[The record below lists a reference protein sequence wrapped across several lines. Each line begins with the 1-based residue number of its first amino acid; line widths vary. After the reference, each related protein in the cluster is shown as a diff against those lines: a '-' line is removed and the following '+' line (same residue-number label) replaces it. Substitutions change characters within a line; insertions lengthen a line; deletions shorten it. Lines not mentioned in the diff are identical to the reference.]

1 MAKFSTRYLILS
13 IIILLS
19 IVGGVIAIYASANG
33 PWGYTDPVQYISV
46 ARSLDRGQ
54 GLTYYEGNGKLTPDF
69 IHPPLYS
76 LVLSLFGLFGANLVA
91 ASRWLNVCAF
101 SASIFIAG
109 WIFYRYSRVPALGI
123 IASALMCAF
132 PNMLIMFASSYSEP
146 LFVLTILAGGLCLLA
161 YLQREKLSLLIIS
174 ALVVGM
180 IPGTRYA
187 GIAMVAA
194 AGLTVLLFVSGKTW
208 LRLKKAVLFTLIAG
222 FPVLIWL
229 VWVYFSSSHSVGGRI
244 PGAQLEGLSANF
256 QAFRGIFMDTVWK
269 WVPFQSHETLLG
281 YRLRFILMGVIAIVL
296 LALSFLA
303 ERRNKKNAVEGE
315 SSIGHTD
322 LYFLWLVGCYLCDS
336 VDLDVLVHLSGN

>member
-101 SASIFIAG
+101 IASIFIAG

-146 LFVLTILAGGLCLLA
+146 LFVLSILAGGLMPVGLFA
-161 YLQREKLSLLIIS
+161 KGKIVSVDHKRFGGWDDPRDSLCWNCH
-174 ALVVGM
+174 G
-180 IPGTRYA
+180 GRG
-187 GIAMVAA
+187 GIDRPVIRLGKDMVAPQESRTVYIGSRFTCIDL
-194 AGLTVLLFVSGKTW
+194 AGVGLF
-208 LRLKKAVLFTLIAG
+208 FI
-222 FPVLIWL
+222 FPQR
-229 VWVYFSSSHSVGGRI
+229 GRAD
-244 PGAQLEGLSANF
+244 PGVQLEGLSAQLPGIPRNF
-256 QAFRGIFMDTVWK
+256 YGHCLEMGPVPIPRNPFGLSAAFYTDGCYCDRAPGAFVSWQNAGIKRMPWK
-269 WVPFQSHETLLG
+269 
-281 YRLRFILMGVIAIVL
+281 AIT
-296 LALSFLA
+296 
-303 ERRNKKNAVEGE
+303 
-315 SSIGHTD
+315 IGHTD
-322 LYFLWLVGCYLCDS
+322 LYLLWLVGR
-336 VDLDVLVHLSGN
+336 